1 MSLLFLHLGQFD
13 LIFNPLIKN
22 LLLFV
27 LRRRLRRPLLWFLCK
42 LPDTMLPGFLFSQG
56 KGRQYWWSGKAHGC
70 PPQGM
75 SWTEGGACGG
85 HGVPGDPGRTLLHRW
100 MTNDTLHHRGVS
112 GMVCADSTR
121 LELLPNVSGAWDSY
135 RSMGPGGPK
144 VTDLRPGGLL
154 CGPGTRSWG
163 QAGES
168 RGSDWEATHA
178 PGENQGAKRNL
189 MVPSLAS
196 NFSHVPC
203 RVTPTQQTK
212 AIPGEPEGM
221 TRKRGG
227 STKPFSV
234 PGSEEAPRCRNRWK
248 DGLGAGI
255 GKESVP
261 NELN

>member
-27 LRRRLRRPLLWFLCK
+27 LRRRLRRPLLWFCK

-56 KGRQYWWSGKAHGC
+56 KGRQYWWLGKAHGC

-100 MTNDTLHHRGVS
+100 MTNDTLHHRAVS

-121 LELLPNVSGAWDSY
+121 LELLPNVSGTWDSY
-135 RSMGPGGPK
+135 RSMGPGCPK

-154 CGPGTRSWG
+154 W
-163 QAGES
+163 
-168 RGSDWEATHA
+168 
-178 PGENQGAKRNL
+178 QGARD
-189 MVPSLAS
+189 P
-196 NFSHVPC
+196 H
-203 RVTPTQQTK
+203 
-212 AIPGEPEGM
+212 
-221 TRKRGG
+221 
-227 STKPFSV
+227 
-234 PGSEEAPRCRNRWK
+234 
-248 DGLGAGI
+248 LGACWGNL
-255 GKESVP
+255 GDLTERQPKPLERTKGPKEI
-261 NELN
+261 